1 MTEAPDTDETSLV
14 WVDHDG
20 REEAI
25 EAEPLVYRALRLSP
39 GGERAAIVVN
49 DDGNEDVVIYDL
61 PRDIPTRFT
70 FDPASDSYPV
80 WSPDGEQV
88 VFASEREG
96 A

>member
-1 MTEAPDTDETSLV
+1 M
-14 WVDHDG
+14 
-20 REEAI
+20 
-25 EAEPLVYRALRLSP
+25 
-39 GGERAAIVVN
+39 VN